1 MLGAYSMLLK
11 VTILIVLLT
20 QRRLSLIVPVPR
32 TLTIPTLVLILLQI
46 GA

>member
-1 MLGAYSMLLK
+1 MLGAYSTLLK
-11 VTILIVLLT
+11 VTVLIVLLT

-32 TLTIPTLVLILLQI
+32 TLTILALVLILLQV

>member
-1 MLGAYSMLLK
+1 MLGAYSTLLK
-11 VTILIVLLT
+11 VTILIVLLM

-32 TLTIPTLVLILLQI
+32 TLIIPALVLILLQI

>member
-1 MLGAYSMLLK
+1 MLGAYSTLLK
-11 VTILIVLLT
+11 VTVLIVLLT

-32 TLTIPTLVLILLQI
+32 TLTILAPILILLQV